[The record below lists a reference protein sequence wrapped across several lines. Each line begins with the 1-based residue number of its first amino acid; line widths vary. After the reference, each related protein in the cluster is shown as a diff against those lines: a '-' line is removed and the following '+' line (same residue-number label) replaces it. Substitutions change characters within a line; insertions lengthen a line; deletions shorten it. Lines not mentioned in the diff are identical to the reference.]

1 MNCFPGE
8 VSDGSIQ
15 IKWNN
20 PYTECYSFSV
30 LVDGMVI
37 QNKIN
42 DKSDYTLSHLNSST
56 HYNVCVVARDG
67 HGQVRANGE
76 DCEDITTAVINTQ
89 RELMFVCGQYSYVLT
104 VLQ

>member
-1 MNCFPGE
+1 MDCFPGE
-8 VSDGSIQ
+8 ISDASIQ

-30 LVDGMVI
+30 LVDGMMI
-37 QNKIN
+37 QNKIRN
-42 DKSDYTLSHLNSST
+42 TSNYTLSYLNPST
-56 HYNVCVVARDG
+56 HYNVCVVASYG

-76 DCEDITTAVINTQ
+76 DCEDITTAVTSAH
-89 RELMFVCGQYSYVLT
+89 RELIYVCGQWLLR

>member
-8 VSDGSIQ
+8 ISDASIQ

-37 QNKIN
+37 QNKIRN
-42 DKSDYTLSHLNSST
+42 TSNYTLSHLNPST
-56 HYNVCVVARDG
+56 QYRVCVVASDG

-76 DCEDITTAVINTQ
+76 DCEDITTAVTNAH
-89 RELMFVCGQYSYVLT
+89 REFMSVANSY
-104 VLQ
+104 